1 MPLGNLKDEQPEP
14 MNRDDF
20 IAVQK
25 RLRTSWE
32 GSVTLEKR
40 DVKRL
45 LDEIRWLKLRLRRVE
60 HVLEPMAEMIRGS

>member
-1 MPLGNLKDEQPEP
+1 MTLGNLKDEQPEP

-25 RLRTSWE
+25 RLRASWE
-32 GSVTLEKR
+32 GAVTLDKR
-40 DVKRL
+40 DVKRM

-60 HVLEPMAEMIRGS
+60 YVLEPMVEMIRRS

>member
-1 MPLGNLKDEQPEP
+1 

-25 RLRTSWE
+25 RLRASWD

-45 LDEIRWLKLRLRRVE
+45 LDEIRWLKRRLRRVE
-60 HVLEPMAEMIRGS
+60 YVLEPMAEAIRDVTR

>member
-1 MPLGNLKDEQPEP
+1 MSLGNLKDEQPEP

-25 RLRTSWE
+25 RLRASWD
-32 GSVTLEKR
+32 GSLTLDKR

-45 LDEIRWLKLRLRRVE
+45 LDEIRWLRRRLRRVE
-60 HVLEPMAEMIRGS
+60 CVLEPLAEMIRGS